1 MDFRSIFLLTIC
13 SLTGCQSTTLTNTPI
28 PVLPQP
34 AVVIRT
40 QTATPTNAPT
50 PTLTLT
56 PTPTEIPYHPLSI
69 EYLRAYEYEAS
80 EIIIEE
86 ELEPGANYFR
96 YLASYQSDD
105 LKNFALLTVPYG
117 EPPTN
122 GWPVIIFNHG
132 WIPPDQY
139 RSTERYVA
147 YVDNLA
153 RQGYII
159 FRPDYRGHGD
169 SEGLAR
175 GAYGRPDYVIDV
187 LNAVASMKAYEDADP
202 NRIGMWG
209 HSMGG
214 YITIRAMVA
223 FQDIK
228 AGVIWAGVVASYEEM
243 YNHPVRPRFGSR
255 GIASLYGPPEDNPE
269 FWASISANS
278 YLEELSGPIQLHHGT
293 KDDTVPYSYSVSLA
307 EEVRALDGTAQLYLH
322 NNDDHN
328 IANNFSGAMLNTI
341 RFFETYLK
349 NLETP

>member
-1 MDFRSIFLLTIC
+1 MKYLLLLIP
-13 SLTGCQSTTLTNTPI
+13 SLVLAACQSTPLTSTPLAE
-28 PVLPQP
+28 LPQP
-34 AVVIRT
+34 AVVFTT
-40 QTATPTNAPT
+40 QTATPTIALPPT
-50 PTLTLT
+50 QTAT

-80 EIIIEE
+80 EIVIEE
-86 ELEPGANYFR
+86 VLEAGSNYFR
-96 YLASYQSDD
+96 YLASYQSDGF
-105 LKNFALLTVPYG
+105 KNFALLTVPLG
-117 EPPTN
+117 EKPET

-139 RSTERYVA
+139 RTTERYIA

-153 RQGYII
+153 RQGYIV

-169 SEGLAR
+169 SEGVAR

-187 LNAVASMKAYEDADP
+187 LKAVASMKAYEDADP

-255 GIASLYGPPEDNPE
+255 GIASAYGLPEDNPE

-278 YLEELSGPIQLHHGT
+278 YLEDLSGPIQLHHGT
-293 KDDTVPYSYSVSLA
+293 KDATVPYSYSVSLA
-307 EEVRALDGTAQLYLH
+307 EEVRAVDGTAQLYLH

-349 NLETP
+349 NLEMP